1 MFGSRLQI
9 LIDNAGG
16 ERGTELFT
24 KTLKL
29 ILQGYRKYKML
40 SKFVN

>member
-24 KTLKL
+24 KNIK
-29 ILQGYRKYKML
+29 IDFAGI
-40 SKFVN
+40 SEI